1 MLRSL
6 FGEAPRKDDG
16 LLLEAM
22 QAIDELGS
30 RVQQLML
37 RSNDPRHMFRELDV
51 WVRGLRVSLDELE
64 QSIYCSNRFGAMIT
78 KPSVADMSDD
88 EKLNY
93 YRHVYFFKNAIIR
106 VFSILDKL
114 GVILNELF
122 DLRTEKVKSRF
133 SYFTVLRHMR
143 STSVHDKLE
152 ARLTELKTQYRTEMT
167 KLRNMRNMEIH
178 HMNAEMRDDLEQSHR
193 DLGVQ
198 AKLENIADNTKELQ
212 SGYDMVCRTIATA
225 CQYCRTQ
232 L

>member
-6 FGEAPRKDDG
+6 FGEPPRKDEG
-16 LLLEAM
+16 QLLEAM
-22 QAIDELGS
+22 EAIDELSG
-30 RVQQLML
+30 RIQQLML
-37 RSNDPRHMFRELDV
+37 HSSDPRHLFRQLDV

-64 QSIYCSNRFGAMIT
+64 QSVYCSNRFAAMIT
-78 KPSVADMSDD
+78 KSSVADMSDE

-114 GVILNELF
+114 GVFLNRLF

-133 SYFTVLRHMR
+133 SYFTVLRQMR
-143 STSVHDKLE
+143 QASVHDKLE
-152 ARLTELKTQYRTEMT
+152 LRLTTLKNQYQNELS
-167 KLRNMRNMEIH
+167 KLRNTRNMEIH
-178 HMNAEMRDDLEQSHR
+178 HMNAEMQDDLEQSHR
-193 DLGVQ
+193 ELG
-198 AKLENIADNTKELQ
+198 AHARLENIADNTNELK

-225 CQYCRTQ
+225 CRYCRTQ